1 MVVAGSNA
9 SGFLSHLPTAQ
20 LHLGISLAT
29 AAAVL
34 LASQLG
40 SRLMA
45 KKMKSRGVRIV
56 FGCVLLGVAATLIIK
71 DVLLA

>member
-1 MVVAGSNA
+1 LIGS
-9 SGFLSHLPTAQ
+9 Q
-20 LHLGISLAT
+20 LHS
-29 AAAVL
+29 
-34 LASQLG
+34 S
-40 SRLMA
+40 LMA